1 MIKAVTVGVFDLFHL
16 GHLRLLKRAKE
27 YSDYLIVA
35 VHNDKLKIKQ
45 VDFVYSLEERIEMIE
60 AIKYVDEVM
69 SYERVDLLLPTIEFD
84 IFIYGPDQNHQYFKK
99 AIKWCKEHNKK
110 ILCVTR
116 TENISSTKIRDILSV
131 SSYHLQKEN
140 L

>member
-1 MIKAVTVGVFDLFHL
+1 MIKAITVGVFDLFHL
-16 GHLRLLKRAKE
+16 GHLRLLKKAKE

-60 AIKYVDEVM
+60 AVKYVDEVI
-69 SYERVDLLLPTIEFD
+69 SYERVDLLLPTIDFD

-99 AIKWCKEHNKK
+99 AIKWCEENSKK
-110 ILCVTR
+110 TLCIKR
-116 TENISSTKIRDILSV
+116 TENISSSKIREILKTST
-131 SSYHLQKEN
+131 YHSI
-140 L
+140 